1 MMTHVFILWHVRVAG
16 ENGGDAKLI
25 GAYRQEAGAQAAI
38 ARLLPLP
45 GFREHPAG
53 FQISACELDQD
64 HWEEGF
70 ISAEEALSL
79 IQ

>member
-1 MMTHVFILWHVRVAG
+1 MTQVFILWHVRVAG
-16 ENGGDAKLI
+16 EHGGDAKLI

-45 GFREHPAG
+45 GFREHPTG
-53 FQISACELDQD
+53 FQISACELDKD
-64 HWEEGF
+64 HWEDGF

-79 IQ
+79 IH